1 MDKAKQLGIKF
12 AQILVPDKKVNSNKW
27 PVIAC
32 DQFTSNINYWNKA
45 AKLVGNAPSTLH
57 IIVPEVYLG
66 TEGVFE
72 RIEHAKDTMIKYLE
86 DGVLVKLPEGTILV
100 ERETPFGT
108 RTGVMLAID
117 LEQYSTDYKN
127 KPLIRATEKTV
138 DERIP
143 PRMKI
148 RQGASLESPHV
159 MLLLNDPHDTVLGE
173 LYNQRGNYP
182 KVYDTQLMQGGGH
195 IKGWFIDDKQT
206 LDKLTDALYNLKQE
220 SADGMLFAVGD
231 GNHTL
236 ASAKQVWDNFKF
248 ELPEEEREDHPMRYA
263 LVEVVNLYD
272 HGISMHPIHRV
283 LFGIE
288 VPGFLRMLVEELN
301 EMGLGAK
308 MMYTRGA
315 NKTKTEGQN
324 LYFESKFAK
333 GRIEIENPKYKLA
346 AIPLTKAID
355 KLLKNLP
362 KATIDYIHGDE
373 DFESLTRQHASLG
386 FRMDAMT
393 KDQLFDL
400 VGEYGVLPR
409 KAFSLGEAQEKRY
422 YYECRL
428 LIKESEQAPSQES
441 EPQDENE
448 SAEPAPEINEP
459 DVAEVYEPE
468 EKPKK
473 KFKLFGKRK

>member
-1 MDKAKQLGIKF
+1 MDKKKQLGIKF
-12 AQILVPDKKVNSNKW
+12 AQILVPDKKVNSTKW

-32 DQFTSNINYWNKA
+32 DQFTSNINYWNKT
-45 AKLVGNAPSTLH
+45 AKLVGNSPSTLH

-72 RIEHAKDTMIKYLE
+72 RIEHAKSTMMKYLE
-86 DGVLVKLPEGTILV
+86 DGVLVKLPEGAILV
-100 ERETPFGT
+100 ERETSFGT
-108 RTGVMLAID
+108 RTGIMIAVD
-117 LEQYSTDYKN
+117 LERYSTDYKDN
-127 KPLIRATEKTV
+127 PLIRATEKTV

-148 RQGASLESPHV
+148 RQDAALESPHV
-159 MLLLNDPHDTVLGE
+159 MLLLNDSQDTVLSE

-195 IKGWFIDDKQT
+195 IKGWFIDDEQA
-206 LDKLTDALYNLKQE
+206 LDRLTDSLYSLKQE

-236 ASAKQVWDNFKF
+236 ASAKQVWDNYKF
-248 ELPEEEREDHPMRYA
+248 ELPEDEREDHPLRYA
-263 LVEVVNLYD
+263 LVEVVNLFD

-301 EMGLGAK
+301 NLGLGAK

-315 NKTKTEGQN
+315 SKTKIEGQN

-355 KLLKNLP
+355 KLLKELP
-362 KATIDYIHGDE
+362 KATIDYIHGEDE
-373 DFESLTRQHASLG
+373 FETLTRQHGCLG
-386 FRMDAMT
+386 FRMDAMS

-428 LIKESEQAPSQES
+428 LIKESAQEPEPEPEQQEAQENTEAAPEAYEAAPES
-441 EPQDENE
+441 EP
-448 SAEPAPEINEP
+448 AE
-459 DVAEVYEPE
+459 
-468 EKPKK
+468 KQKR